1 VSAQQPA
8 AGAAG
13 ESDGRPSAASPPVVR
28 VRCESCGPRIVALS
42 SVRLLGR
49 HERWQYAF
57 MCAGCGSRTVRSA
70 DAALQAVLRD
80 AGAAELFVYSAI
92 DES

>member
-1 VSAQQPA
+1 
-8 AGAAG
+8 
-13 ESDGRPSAASPPVVR
+13 
-28 VRCESCGPRIVALS
+28 VRCESCGPRVVALS

-49 HERWQYAF
+49 DERWEYTF
-57 MCAGCGSRTVRSA
+57 MCAGCGSRTRRSA

-80 AGAAELFVYSAI
+80 AGAAQLTLYTSA

>member
-1 VSAQQPA
+1 MSAQQPA
-8 AGAAG
+8 TDAAG
-13 ESDGRPSAASPPVVR
+13 KSDGRPSPASPPIVR
-28 VRCESCGPRIVALS
+28 VRCESCGPRVVALS

-49 HERWQYAF
+49 DERWEYAF
-57 MCAGCGSRTVRSA
+57 TCTGCGSRTVRSA

-80 AGAAELFVYSAI
+80 AGAAELIVYSSA